1 VSRAVDRPTG
11 APTGSAWSFWLR
23 SLLRELVVESPLNR
37 LEDYAGQPIFSDV
50 LVGVA
55 DGDDPV
61 FAAFRHIVS
70 SGHLMPHEVLGRQC
84 PRATPSA
91 VVRVVAWAMPF
102 APEVRRS
109 NGGAEWPSELYS
121 LARNNGGALSR
132 TVHAALVDRLSTAG
146 WAAAA
151 PCLDE
156 GYDVFRC
163 PERGFSSTWSER
175 HVAFAAGLG
184 RFGLNGGLITGA
196 GMHVRLG
203 SVVTT
208 LPCDVTSAGRGD
220 HRASCVRTGGRT
232 CDKCIARCPRAAIS
246 LAGLDKARCQARRR
260 EVRERF
266 LDDYRARLRLL
277 PSPLVKCG
285 TREPGF
291 GLGCA
296 LCQCG
301 VPCEGAAPDWEEAP
315 CST

>member
-1 VSRAVDRPTG
+1 VNHRGDRPPG
-11 APTGSAWSFWLR
+11 AMANSPAAWCAWLENR
-23 SLLRELVVESPLNR
+23 IRTLVVGSPLNR

-61 FAAFRHIVS
+61 FAAFGHLVS
-70 SGHLMPHEVLGRQC
+70 ARHLMPRDVLGRC
-84 PRATPSA
+84 APRATGSG
-91 VVRVVAWAMPF
+91 VVRVVAWAMPY

-109 NGGAEWPSELYS
+109 NCGSEWPSELYS

-132 TVHAALVDRLSTAG
+132 AVHAALVSELSAAG
-146 WAAAA
+146 WATAA
-151 PCLDE
+151 PCLAE

-163 PERGFSSTWSER
+163 SEHAFSSTWSER

-184 RFGLNGGLITGA
+184 RFGLNGGLITAA

-208 LPCDVTSAGRGD
+208 LPLDVTSGDRGD
-220 HRASCVRTGGRT
+220 YRAPCLRTGGSS
-232 CDKCIARCPRAAIS
+232 CDKCVARCPRAAIS
-246 LAGLDKARCQARRR
+246 TAGLDKVRCHAMRR

-277 PSPLVKCG
+277 PSPLVKHG
-285 TREPGF
+285 TREPGY
-291 GLGCA
+291 GIGCA

-301 VPCEGAAPDWEEAP
+301 VPCEAVSPA
-315 CST
+315 